1 MLSRRGP
8 FRHPLQVVLGRSG
21 PEWERTLVGR
31 WQRIECCRTAMRR
44 GADDSLRVQRE
55 CTASRVPRH
64 LPPLLQLLYLYFPLA
79 PTLVDHTYGRG
90 ANMDRLDQRSQRV
103 RQARIA
109 LIRAVHRKI
118 IAREDSGLA
127 TLKPLLPAD
136 IDAAWD
142 ARARTR

>member
-1 MLSRRGP
+1 M
-8 FRHPLQVVLGRSG
+8 
-21 PEWERTLVGR
+21 
-31 WQRIECCRTAMRR
+31 
-44 GADDSLRVQRE
+44 
-55 CTASRVPRH
+55 
-64 LPPLLQLLYLYFPLA
+64 
-79 PTLVDHTYGRG
+79 
-90 ANMDRLDQRSQRV
+90 NRLDQRWQRV

-127 TLKPLLPAD
+127 TLKPLLPAG